1 MIKWYGQ
8 FRKEVKRFCK
18 VPYQTIGNPAISATL
33 YLLIFGLSLGSA
45 IELKGYSS
53 YLAFLI
59 PGLITMSTLRNCF
72 ENSTSSIVGSKYVNE
87 LQDLR
92 IGPISRIEIL
102 WAKGLGSL
110 ARGIIVAILTYAIG
124 IVFYYFQNQV
134 IFAIEKPIWLLYFIV
149 VGGLA
154 FSMLG
159 IAVGMYAKSF
169 DQVGGISTFI
179 LLPLIYLGGVFFTLD
194 RLHPFWEVVSY
205 GNPIFY
211 LINGIRHAI
220 LGMGDVSLSLCAALT
235 FGFFLIFYLL
245 AFWSLKNG
253 RHYIR

>member
-1 MIKWYGQ
+1 MIKFYGQ

-33 YLLIFGLSLGSA
+33 YLLIFGLSLGEA
-45 IELKGYSS
+45 ITLKGYTS

-59 PGLITMSTLRNCF
+59 PGLITMSMLRNCF

-92 IGPISRIEIL
+92 VGPITRMEIL

-110 ARGIIVAILTYAIG
+110 ARGVIVAVLTYVIG
-124 IVFYYFQNQV
+124 SCFYYFQNHTLFEIQRP
-134 IFAIEKPIWLLYFIV
+134 FWLIYFIG

-154 FSMLG
+154 FGMLG
-159 IAVGMYAKSF
+159 VAVGMYARSF

-194 RLHPFWEVVSY
+194 RLHPFWEVLSY

-211 LINGIRHAI
+211 LINGIRHAM
-220 LGMGDVSLSLCAALT
+220 LGHGDVALSLCAAFT
-235 FGFFLIFYLL
+235 FAFFLIFHFL
-245 AFWSLKNG
+245 ALRSLRNG
-253 RHYIR
+253 RQYNR